1 VVKFL
6 KHKPAWR
13 VIPLIPALGRLRQ
26 EDGMVVQVQP
36 GLNSETLSQKNKTTT
51 HKNFSKTKLIVRDLK
66 NSIQNFYQEKVI
78 VKG

>member
-1 VVKFL
+1 VWWVVSIIPAFGRL
-6 KHKPAWR
+6 SQSIMSSRPAW
-13 VIPLIPALGRLRQ
+13 LH
-26 EDGMVVQVQP
+26 
-36 GLNSETLSQKNKTTT
+36 SETLSQKNKTTT